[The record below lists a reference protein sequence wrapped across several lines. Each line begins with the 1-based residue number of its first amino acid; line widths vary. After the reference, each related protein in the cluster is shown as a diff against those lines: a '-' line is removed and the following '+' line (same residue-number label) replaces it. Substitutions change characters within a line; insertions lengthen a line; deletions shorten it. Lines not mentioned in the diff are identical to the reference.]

1 MGRDLDFVIV
11 GGGIGG
17 AVLASLL
24 GRGGR
29 QCLVLEKGS
38 ALPIPR
44 PEILWPATVAL
55 LSRLLPDP
63 AVRGTAM
70 LPLKGLAFAR
80 GRRVVAEVND
90 DVYRNA
96 GVTPVSTDPA
106 ETRRLL
112 LHHGP
117 FEVRTGV
124 EVREVVREC
133 GRVVGVRGRDAATG
147 QDVEVAARFT
157 VGDDGAHS
165 RVRQA
170 CGIPLSARPFPV
182 DFLCFGVTWPPD
194 VPGGLP
200 RDVAR
205 LWMNDRRFG
214 SRVGA
219 LLAVP
224 FAGGGGVGLVPV
236 APRAFDDL
244 AALREDW
251 RRFSADDP
259 RIERLLRGRRFPDD
273 LVRVTRAWGHAPRY
287 GDGNRDA
294 GAFLLGDAIHPV
306 SPAGGQGANMSVA
319 DAAALADVLL
329 SGRADPLGEYERRRR
344 PANARSM
351 EFTSI
356 AASVLRAPGDVLRV
370 LAPLPL
376 SVVRHS
382 PRQFGR
388 VLRMAAA
395 AFQDAPR
402 V

>member
-80 GRRVVAEVND
+80 GRRVVAEVTD
-90 DVYRNA
+90 DVYRRA

-112 LHHGP
+112 LQHGP
-117 FEVRTGV
+117 FEVRMGV
-124 EVREVVREC
+124 EVREVVRDR
-133 GRVVGVRGRDAATG
+133 GRIIGVRGHDAATR
-147 QDVEVAARFT
+147 QYVEVAARFT

-165 RVRQA
+165 RVRGA
-170 CGIPLSARPFPV
+170 CGIPLAPRPFPV
-182 DFLCFGVTWPPD
+182 DFLCFGVTWPAD
-194 VPGGLP
+194 MPGGLP

-236 APRAFDDL
+236 APRAFDDM
-244 AALREDW
+244 ATLREDW

-287 GDGNRDA
+287 GAD

-344 PANARSM
+344 AANARSM
-351 EFTSI
+351 EFTSV
-356 AASVLRAPGDVLRV
+356 AAALLRLPGDVLRV

-376 SVVRHS
+376 SVLRHS
-382 PRQFGR
+382 PRQFGLA
-388 VLRMAAA
+388 LRMAAA